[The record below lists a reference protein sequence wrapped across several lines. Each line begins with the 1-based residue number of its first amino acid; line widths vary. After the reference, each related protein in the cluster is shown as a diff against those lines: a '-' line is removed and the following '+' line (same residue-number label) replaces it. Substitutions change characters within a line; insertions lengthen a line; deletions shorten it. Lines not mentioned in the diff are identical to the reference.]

1 MAALA
6 LVPPSVQLSALRR
19 GERLASMPSST
30 KPAPKNRRKKR
41 KPAQKKK
48 RGARPRGNVANVHWR
63 AIPARALRSHPLYLG
78 LPPARDVCGEG
89 GADLGL
95 DLRNRR

>member
-6 LVPPSVQLSALRR
+6 LVPPSVQLSALWR
-19 GERLASMPSST
+19 GERLASTPSST

-41 KPAQKKK
+41 KPAHKKKK
-48 RGARPRGNVANVHWR
+48 RGGRQRGSVANVHWR

-78 LPPARDVCGEG
+78 LPPARDVCQGAG
-89 GADLGL
+89 G
-95 DLRNRR
+95 RPR